1 MKDKKSPKP
10 SPKPTPEDV
19 PVMERINKAL
29 VGQDLWLVG
38 KDNLTPEARERRRR
52 FLNLG
57 KQHLPPR
64 RKLKQ
69 KN

>member
-10 SPKPTPEDV
+10 SPNPENV
-19 PVMERINKAL
+19 PVMQRIRKAL

-38 KDNLTPEARERRRR
+38 KDNLTPEDLEERRR

-64 RKLKQ
+64 RKLKL